1 MKTKEEWLEIYR
13 NNDSAG
19 YSIEQKENLLTS
31 IFQDIQSD
39 AFHAGKLEGLSE
51 AREICRQKF
60 DAYDEESTLGALLH
74 CTNRL
79 KTNKVASLLTLYLF
93 MLLMIEFGSE

>member
-1 MKTKEEWLEIYR
+1 MSGIHPSPTPANQPSRNDMKTKEEWLEIYR

-39 AFHAGKLEGLSE
+39 AFHAGRLAGLSE
-51 AREICRQKF
+51 AREICRKKF
-60 DAYDEESTLGALLH
+60 ETYDEDSILGSIVELHESA
-74 CTNRL
+74 
-79 KTNKVASLLTLYLF
+79 KNK
-93 MLLMIEFGSE
+93 